1 MTESERI
8 LTGIGVSP
16 GIAVGRAHVLSVS
29 LPVVPHRVVP
39 KDQVEAEVE
48 RLRRAV
54 GEVREHLEALR
65 DRAAQR
71 AGPREAK
78 IFDAQIMMLEDSDF
92 LGAVEKLIR
101 ENQLSAERAF
111 EFKSLEMRAL
121 WSASSRLRERLPD
134 LSAVQL
140 RVLHHL
146 LGQPVE
152 EVPRM
157 ADGEPVILFTRELTP
172 GLTVQFDREHI
183 AGFASEEGTRT
194 SHAAILAHSLG
205 IPCVMGL
212 VGSLERVR
220 SGMPV
225 ILDGA
230 HGLVILEP
238 TAEEIKSAQAYERR
252 RLALE
257 RELERAVDAA
267 AVTADGVRLRLLSNV
282 DTPEDV
288 ELAVSHG
295 AEGVGLLRTEFL
307 VLGRASMPDEEEQ
320 ASYFA
325 EVGRRFGDKPVVI
338 RSYDLGGDKFPLEEG
353 RFLEANP
360 FLGWRALRVCLD
372 RPDVFK
378 PQIRAMLRAR
388 AEANIQLMIPLVTQV
403 EEVART
409 REMIAEAADELA
421 REGKRAASEL
431 PLGVMIETPAA
442 VMLADQLAEAS
453 EFLSVGTNDLTQYT
467 LVVDRGNARLAGRFT
482 PHHPSILRMLKLVL
496 EAGKRRGREPS
507 VCGEMASD
515 PLSAFL
521 LIGLGYRVL
530 SVAPLKLPLVRWLV
544 RQVDAGSAERAASS
558 ALEASTAADVRE
570 ILEKA
575 IGEFVDLKVLE
586 AGRLP
591 RAKRESSLSR

>member
-1 MTESERI
+1 MTESDRI

-29 LPVVPHRVVP
+29 LPIVPHRVVP
-39 KDQVEAEVE
+39 RDRVEAEVE
-48 RLRRAV
+48 RLRRAI
-54 GEVREHLEALR
+54 GEVRVHLEALR
-65 DRAAQR
+65 ERAAQR

-78 IFDAQIMMLEDSDF
+78 IFDAQIMMLEDADF
-92 LGAVEKLIR
+92 LAAVEKLIR

-121 WSASSRLRERLPD
+121 WSASSRLRERLAD
-134 LSAVQL
+134 LAAVQMRL
-140 RVLHHL
+140 LHHL
-146 LGQPVE
+146 LGEPVE
-152 EVPRM
+152 EVPRS

-220 SGMPV
+220 SGMSV
-225 ILDGA
+225 ILDGT

-238 TAEEIKSAQAYERR
+238 TVEEIKSAQVYERR
-252 RLALE
+252 RQALE

-267 AVTADGVRLRLLSNV
+267 AVTTDGTRLTLLSNV

-307 VLGRASMPDEEEQ
+307 VLGRAAMPDEDEQ
-320 ASYFA
+320 AAYFA
-325 EVGRRFGDKPVVI
+325 EVGKRFGDKPVVI
-338 RSYDLGGDKFPLEEG
+338 RSYDLGGDKFPVEEG
-353 RFLEANP
+353 SFLEANP

-388 AEANIQLMIPLVTQV
+388 AEANVQLLIPLVTQL
-403 EEVART
+403 EEVSRT
-409 REMIAEAADELA
+409 REMIAEAAAELVK
-421 REGKRAASEL
+421 EGKQAAAEL

-442 VMLADQLAEAS
+442 VMLADRLAEVS
-453 EFLSVGTNDLTQYT
+453 DFLSVGTNDLTQYT
-467 LVVDRGNARLAGRFT
+467 LVVDRGNARLAGRFI
-482 PHHPSILRMLKLVL
+482 PHHPSILRMLKMVL
-496 EAGKRRGREPS
+496 DAGRRRGHEPS

-544 RQVDAGSAERAASS
+544 RQVDARSAGRAARS
-558 ALEASTAADVRE
+558 ALEAATTADVKE
-570 ILEKA
+570 ILEQA
-575 IGEFVDLKVLE
+575 IREFVDLKVLE

-591 RAKRESSLSR
+591 RSKKESSLSR

>member
-1 MTESERI
+1 
-8 LTGIGVSP
+8 
-16 GIAVGRAHVLSVS
+16 
-29 LPVVPHRVVP
+29 
-39 KDQVEAEVE
+39 
-48 RLRRAV
+48 
-54 GEVREHLEALR
+54 
-65 DRAAQR
+65 
-71 AGPREAK
+71 
-78 IFDAQIMMLEDSDF
+78 
-92 LGAVEKLIR
+92 
-101 ENQLSAERAF
+101 
-111 EFKSLEMRAL
+111 
-121 WSASSRLRERLPD
+121 
-134 LSAVQL
+134 VQL
-140 RVLHHL
+140 RVVYHL
-146 LGQPVE
+146 LGRPLE
-152 EVPRM
+152 EVPRS

-212 VGSLERVR
+212 VGSLERVH
-220 SGMPV
+220 SGMLV

-230 HGLVILEP
+230 HGLVILDP
-238 TAEEIKSAQAYERR
+238 TAEEIASAQAYERR

-257 RELERAVDAA
+257 RELERAVDIA
-267 AVTADGVRLRLLSNV
+267 AVTTDGARLKLLSNV

-320 ASYFA
+320 VAYFS

-353 RFLEANP
+353 SFLEANP

-388 AEANIQLMIPLVTQV
+388 AEANLQLMIPLVTQL
-403 EEVART
+403 EEVSRT
-409 REMIAEAADELA
+409 REMIAESAEELA
-421 REGKRAASEL
+421 REGKRAASDL

-442 VMLADQLAEAS
+442 VMLADQLAEAGD
-453 EFLSVGTNDLTQYT
+453 FLSVGTNDLTQYT
-467 LVVDRGNARLAGRFT
+467 LVVDRGNARLAERFT
-482 PHHPSILRMLKLVL
+482 PHHPSILRMLKLIL
-496 EAGKRRGREPS
+496 DAGRRRGREPS

-544 RQVDAGSAERAASS
+544 RQLDAGSAERAACQ
-558 ALEASTAADVRE
+558 ALEASTAADVRQ
-570 ILEKA
+570 ILQNA

-591 RAKRESSLSR
+591 RAKRKSSLSR

>member
-442 VMLADQLAEAS
+442 VMLADELAEAS

>member
-1 MTESERI
+1 MTESGRI

-16 GIAVGRAHVLSVS
+16 GIAIGRAHVLSVS
-29 LPVVPHRVVP
+29 LPVVPDRVVP
-39 KDQVEAEVE
+39 KDRVDAEVK
-48 RLRRAV
+48 RLRRAIR
-54 GEVREHLEALR
+54 EVRRHLEVLR
-65 DRAAQR
+65 ERAAQR
-71 AGPREAK
+71 AGPREAM
-78 IFDAQIMMLEDSDF
+78 IFDAQTMMLEDADF
-92 LGAVEKLIR
+92 LAAVEKLIR
-101 ENQLSAERAF
+101 ENQLSAERAV

-121 WSASSRLRERLPD
+121 WSASSRLRERLAD

-140 RVLHHL
+140 RLLHHL

-152 EVPRM
+152 EVPRST
-157 ADGEPVILFTRELTP
+157 DGEPVILFTRELTP

-220 SGMPV
+220 TGMRV

-230 HGLVILEP
+230 HGLVILDP

-267 AVTADGVRLRLLSNV
+267 AVTTDGARLELLSNV

-288 ELAVSHG
+288 QLAVSHG

-307 VLGRASMPDEEEQ
+307 VLGRASMPDEDEQ

-325 EVGRRFGDKPVVI
+325 EVGRRFGDRPVVI
-338 RSYDLGGDKFPLEEG
+338 RSYDLGGDKFPLDEG
-353 RFLEANP
+353 AFLEANP

-372 RPDVFK
+372 RADVFK
-378 PQIRAMLRAR
+378 PQLRAMLRAR
-388 AEANIQLMIPLVTQV
+388 AEGDIRLMIPLVTQL
-403 EEVART
+403 EEVSRT
-409 REMIAEAADELA
+409 REMIAEAAEELA
-421 REGKRAASEL
+421 REGKRAASDL

-442 VMLADQLAEAS
+442 VMLAEQLAEAS

-482 PHHPSILRMLKLVL
+482 PHHPSILRMLKMVL
-496 EAGKRRGREPS
+496 DAAKRRGREPS

-544 RQVDAGSAERAASS
+544 RQVDARSAERAASN
-558 ALEASTAADVRE
+558 ALEASTAADVKE

-575 IGEFVDLKVLE
+575 IGKLVDLKVLE

-591 RAKRESSLSR
+591 RTKRESSLFR